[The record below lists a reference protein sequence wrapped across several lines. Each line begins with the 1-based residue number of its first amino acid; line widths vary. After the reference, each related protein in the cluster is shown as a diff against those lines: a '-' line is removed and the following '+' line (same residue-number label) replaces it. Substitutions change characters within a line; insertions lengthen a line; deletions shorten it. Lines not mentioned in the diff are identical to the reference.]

1 MKVEL
6 PSCFLPCLQD
16 PTRGVRV
23 EHPLLTEDVDVVHS
37 EGGGNT
43 ELMDS
48 RNLNVNDV
56 LSSLACCAASVGEG
70 DVCPGK
76 HVGVSVGCVYGER

>member
-1 MKVEL
+1 MKVQL

-16 PTRGVRV
+16 PTRGVGV
-23 EHPLLTEDVDVVHS
+23 EHPLLTEDVNVVHS

-70 DVCPGK
+70 DVCPGEC
-76 HVGVSVGCVYGER
+76 VGEVSVCGGGR